1 MALCKDVPNRAQCLR
16 QHLKNQS
23 LRQGFSEIV
32 LFGSCNP
39 RARKVKKKRE
49 EVGKDGNQ
57 FKVICDCFMMASVY
71 THSSSSSNN
80 KQNPSPVSCSAG
92 IPAQPCRMLWGRHD
106 GKTMTWTVFGRKM
119 KSDISSQSYFCSQT

>member
-1 MALCKDVPNRAQCLR
+1 MALCEDVPNRAQCLR

-23 LRQGFSEIV
+23 LRQGFSANV

-57 FKVICDCFMMASVY
+57 LKVVCDCFVTASVY
-71 THSSSSSNN
+71 TYTAAVATIN
-80 KQNPSPVSCSAG
+80 KTHHQLFSRYTSAIQDALG
-92 IPAQPCRMLWGRHD
+92 QI
-106 GKTMTWTVFGRKM
+106 
-119 KSDISSQSYFCSQT
+119 